1 MQFFTKSWYHAMQSP
16 FYGPALQSDP
26 QAEHFSEAYYRK
38 LYREEKARYYAEMDT
53 FSIPVKPH
61 SFYTEFRSQT
71 KRLLSD
77 LPQYILDEVADIRV
91 LALHHCSQ
99 TVKEMITFYNAKC
112 QNQVDGAIKAYA
124 EHERVQF
131 AKKRPSFLDD
141 FVLHDCL
148 ATSFRKK
155 GNDYHLLFSS
165 DMNSNMHGIKRVI
178 FKKAT
183 VLQKEKPLSGAW
195 WLYEEVHKTED
206 GYEIGVLFDKK
217 DVFEFSIKC
226 NDIILEFME

>member
-16 FYGPALQSDP
+16 IYGSALESDP

-38 LYREEKARYYAEMDT
+38 LYREEKAKWATELAK
-53 FSIPVKPH
+53 FSIPLEMCQFDAV
-61 SFYTEFRSQT
+61 FRSR
-71 KRLLSD
+71 KEALLSS

-99 TVKEMITFYNAKC
+99 TVKEMITFFNAEC
-112 QNQVDGAIKAYA
+112 ERAIKEYT
-124 EHERVQF
+124 EYERSQF
-131 AKKRPSFLDD
+131 ADNRPTFLDD

-183 VLQKEKPLSGAW
+183 VLQKEKQLSGAW